1 MAVRHG
7 YGKIAGAD
15 ALVFA
20 YDTGDTIN
28 SYKGEPTSNRL
39 LNNIWG
45 GDGGNQTF
53 ATKGATVVTNNAFK
67 YKGLDTVLWTPGLS
81 YNCYLHTSVNLN
93 SSDTSTI
100 WTFSCYIKRE
110 DGGTLR
116 TSDNNL
122 SVYLYYPNSDGAA
135 TGTIQDLGDG
145 WYRVFRTRTGADSHI
160 SLAGFTGFAPGYKYY
175 LSGCQLEK
183 LNHPTP
189 SVAANTTRSATQ
201 GLLDLTGK
209 GTINLTN
216 TSFNAN
222 AQPFFDGVDDRIVV
236 PYSGTDL
243 NGDPLFTVEGIFK
256 RTGASMST
264 RGFWGL
270 GGDISEEG
278 ICGYTYGGSGN
289 NIAIDLWGRKTYRT
303 GVDYPLNQY
312 VHVVWVKSAPTFTVN
327 TVAIYINGV
336 EYTGASFIVNR
347 DNAATVNLNTGN
359 VGRGISIGRIGPQ
372 TNTYYGVGEIPVFKV
387 YNKALTVDEINNNY
401 NHYKTRFNL

>member
-7 YGKIAGAD
+7 YGKLAGTD

-20 YDTGDTIN
+20 YDAGDTIN
-28 SYKGEPTSNRL
+28 SYKGEPT
-39 LNNIWG
+39 
-45 GDGGNQTF
+45 
-53 ATKGATVVTNNAFK
+53 
-67 YKGLDTVLWTPGLS
+67 
-81 YNCYLHTSVNLN
+81 VNLA
-93 SSDTSTI
+93 STEISRTLEQYLDSVVIPSEAPERGPGWKKVTITS
-100 WTFSCYIKRE
+100 R
-110 DGGTLR
+110 GT
-116 TSDNNL
+116 N
-122 SVYLYYPNSDGAA
+122 
-135 TGTIQDLGDG
+135 
-145 WYRVFRTRTGADSHI
+145 FRTAKFPYITQPTNTVRTY
-160 SLAGFTGFAPGYKYY
+160 SLEIDFNGTSGYYIRGDGFTGFGGNLYTSGIYSTTITTTTNSGPLALFLNNAATSVTGINDIIYY
-175 LSGCQLEK
+175 RYYQVEDK
-183 LNHPTP
+183 LYRTQF
-189 SVAANTTRSATQ
+189 TTGTRSATQ

-256 RTGASMST
+256 RTGASMSA

-270 GGDISEEG
+270 GGDISDQG
-278 ICGYTYGGSGN
+278 ISGYTYGGSGN

-359 VGRGISIGRIGPQ
+359 VGRGISIGRIGSQ
-372 TNTYYGVGEIPVFKV
+372 TNTYYGVGEVPVFKV
-387 YNKALTVDEINNNY
+387 YNKALTVNEINNNY